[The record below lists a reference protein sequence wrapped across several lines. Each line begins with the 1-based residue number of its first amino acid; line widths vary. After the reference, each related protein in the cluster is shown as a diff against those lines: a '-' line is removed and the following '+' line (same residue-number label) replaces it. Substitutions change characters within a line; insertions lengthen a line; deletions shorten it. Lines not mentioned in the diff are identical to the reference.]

1 MIKPFEAIAVF
12 YKDDEGYYQAFSPNV
27 EGAISY
33 GETLDEARAN
43 IKEAIE
49 GVIKTAIDKDI
60 ANYFKN
66 EEYKPAKGETVE
78 VVKIDRKL
86 QVAVSI
92 KIAREKAG
100 YSQREIG
107 KKLGMSQQSISR
119 YEKALIIP
127 SADTFLDLL
136 EANPNS

>member
-12 YKDDEGYYQAFSPNV
+12 YKDEEGFYQAYSLNV

-33 GETLDEARAN
+33 GETLEEARVN

-49 GVIKTAIDKDI
+49 GVIRTALDKDLTDYFSHE
-60 ANYFKN
+60 NYKSR
-66 EEYKPAKGETVE
+66 AGEIVE
-78 VVKIDRKL
+78 TIKIDRKL

-100 YSQREIG
+100 YTQRDFG
-107 KKLGMSQQSISR
+107 KKLGLTQQSISR
-119 YEKALIIP
+119 YEKGLIIP
-127 SADTFLDLL
+127 AADKFLEFL
-136 EANPNS
+136 EA

>member
-33 GETLDEARAN
+33 GETLEEARVN

-49 GVIKTAIDKDI
+49 GVLGTALDKDI
-60 ANYFKN
+60 AHYFDHD
-66 EEYKPAKGETVE
+66 EYHAAEGEIVE
-78 VVKIDRKL
+78 TVKIDRKF

-92 KIAREKAG
+92 KIARERAG
-100 YSQREIG
+100 YSQSDIG
-107 KKLGMSQQSISR
+107 KKLGITQQSISR
-119 YEKALIIP
+119 YEKALVIP
-127 SADTFLDLL
+127 SADKFLDLL
-136 EANPNS
+136 EA